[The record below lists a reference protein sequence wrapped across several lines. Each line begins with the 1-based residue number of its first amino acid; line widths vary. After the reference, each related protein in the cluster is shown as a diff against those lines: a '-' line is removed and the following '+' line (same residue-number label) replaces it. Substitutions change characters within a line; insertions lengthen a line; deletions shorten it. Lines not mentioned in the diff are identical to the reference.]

1 MASIT
6 RFRACDHL
14 LNLNAFRSS
23 FKKNGMPSAFWFHTT
38 PQKFVVELKMPSLSP
53 TMTSGTIVNW
63 HKKEGDTVNPGD
75 VLCEIQ
81 TDKAVMAFET
91 EEEGTLAKIFV
102 GDDSHDV
109 QVGSLIALLAEPGED
124 WKSTTCSDTSKVTSE
139 KANNPPK
146 PNCDV
151 SSLEHQ
157 DKKNSKRAMTLG
169 PAVRNLLERY
179 GLSPIAIL
187 GSGPRGLLLK
197 GDVLHYIQKE
207 NLKPVPIVSPT
218 AESKI
223 SLKAIGTEPKK
234 SDLSKGTMKKI
245 QNLTHEQEYQD
256 LELSNMRRTIA
267 KRLTASKTGI
277 PHAYSTI
284 NCKVDT
290 VMNLRK
296 KFKNEGIK
304 FSVNDIIIK
313 AVATALDLCP
323 EANVIWQGNELVQ
336 PTNVDIS
343 VAVATKSGLITPIV
357 TDVLGRGVLEIG
369 DIVRDLAER
378 ARVGKLQ
385 LHEFQGGSFTISNLG
400 MYGISEFSAIIN
412 PPQCAILA
420 VGGSRLELG
429 DDGKPTT
436 VMSATLSYDGEAIS
450 PLAAAT
456 FMSTLQGL
464 LESPQSLLL
473 GHRSLPE

>member
-14 LNLNAFRSS
+14 LNLNIFRSS
-23 FKKNGMPSAFWFHTT
+23 FKKNGMLNALWFHTT
-38 PQKFVVELKMPSLSP
+38 PRRLVVELKMPSLSP

-91 EEEGTLAKIFV
+91 EEEGTLAKIFI
-102 GDDSHDV
+102 GNDSHDV

-124 WKSTTCSDTSKVTSE
+124 WKNATCSDTPKVASE
-139 KANNPPK
+139 KPKNPPK
-146 PNCDV
+146 PNCEV
-151 SSLEHQ
+151 SSSEHQ
-157 DKKNSKRAMTLG
+157 DKRNSKRAMTLG

-197 GDVLHYIQKE
+197 GDVLHHIQKE
-207 NLKPVPIVSPT
+207 NLKPVPISSA
-218 AESKI
+218 AEPKI
-223 SLKAIGTEPKK
+223 SSKAIVTEPQK
-234 SDLSKGTMKKI
+234 SDLQKGTTKKI

-256 LELSNMRRTIA
+256 LELSSMRRTIA

-290 VMNLRK
+290 VMNLRQ

-304 FSVNDIIIK
+304 FSINDIIIK

-323 EANVIWQGNELVQ
+323 EANVIWQGDQLVQ

-343 VAVATKSGLITPIV
+343 VAVATNSGLITPIV

-369 DIVRDLAER
+369 DMVRDLAER
-378 ARVGKLQ
+378 ARGGKLQ

-400 MYGISEFSAIIN
+400 MYGVSEFSAIIN

-429 DDGKPTT
+429 DDGKPAM

-450 PLAAAT
+450 PVAAAT
-456 FMSTLQGL
+456 FMSTLQRL